1 MSRKT
6 LITVLFITA
15 VLVLIVFICLN
26 STVRHSESYKYSL
39 VNTTNDESLKE
50 TSDKLDDKIENENDL
65 IYSNSNNVESPN
77 AGLQINSESRS
88 YNDTVSR
95 SMELDRRTVTSY
107 NDNIQDN
114 IEEISQTSV
123 EYVDSVSEKVLLKE
137 EFIQGVKV
145 STYNNITYDLYSNG
159 YKEITNTIE
168 SVEVDNSGYNG
179 NTGSLKSEANE
190 NIELY
195 SERISDVLEITNKY
209 RSEVGLN
216 NLTLDKDLCLA
227 ASVRAL
233 EMSYT
238 ENLSHTRP
246 DGAKCFIVLDDLDI
260 DYNSAGENIADGFK
274 YTENV
279 CKAWKNSE
287 GHYKNIVCKK
297 YNKTGIGV
305 AQSINGKYYWV
316 QFFSN

>member
-6 LITVLFITA
+6 LITVLFITT

-26 STVRHSESYKYSL
+26 TTVSHSESYKYGL

-50 TSDKLDDKIENENDL
+50 TSDKLDDKIEKK
-65 IYSNSNNVESPN
+65 
-77 AGLQINSESRS
+77 INSDPRS
-88 YNDTVSR
+88 NNDTVSR
-95 SMELDRRTVTSY
+95 NMEIDRRTVTSY
-107 NDNIQDN
+107 NN
-114 IEEISQTSV
+114 IEEISHTSV

-137 EFIQGVKV
+137 EIIQGVKV
-145 STYNNITYDLYSNG
+145 STYNNITYNLYSNG
-159 YKEITNTIE
+159 YKEITNSIE
-168 SVEVDNSGYNG
+168 SVELDNSGYNG

-195 SERISDVLEITNKY
+195 AERISDVLKITNEY

-216 NLTLDKDLCLA
+216 NLTLDKNLCLA
-227 ASVRAL
+227 ASIRAL

-260 DYNSAGENIADGFK
+260 NYTSAGENIADGFK

-279 CKAWKNSE
+279 CKAWKDSE
-287 GHYKNIVCKK
+287 GHYKNIIGKK
-297 YNKTGIGV
+297 YNKIGIGV
-305 AQSINGKYYWV
+305 AQSLNGKYYWV
-316 QFFSN
+316 QIFSN

>member
-1 MSRKT
+1 MSRKA
-6 LITVLFITA
+6 LITVLFITT
-15 VLVLIVFICLN
+15 VLVLIVFVCFN
-26 STVRHSESYKYSL
+26 STVSHSESYKYGL

-50 TSDKLDDKIENENDL
+50 TSDKLGNKIESENNLINNNEVQNTG
-65 IYSNSNNVESPN
+65 S
-77 AGLQINSESRS
+77 QINSDSRS

-95 SMELDRRTVTSY
+95 NMELNRRTVTSY
-107 NDNIQDN
+107 NN

-159 YKEITNTIE
+159 YKEVTNSIE
-168 SVEVDNSGYNG
+168 SVEVDNSSYNG

-190 NIELY
+190 NIEVY
-195 SERISDVLEITNKY
+195 AERISQVLEITNEY

-216 NLTLDKDLCLA
+216 NLILDKNLCVA

-246 DGAKCFIVLDDLDI
+246 DGAKCFMVLEDLDI
-260 DYNSAGENIADGFK
+260 NYTSAGENIADGFK

-287 GHYKNIVCKK
+287 GHYKNIIGKK
-297 YNKTGIGV
+297 YNKIGIGV
-305 AQSINGKYYWV
+305 AQSLNGKYYWV
-316 QFFSN
+316 QIFSN